1 MKGFVLAV
9 LLLALSLQAYPA
21 DLVFPKL
28 TGRIVDEAGLISA
41 GDQRLINA
49 ASRSLEQTLG
59 HQLVVVTVKDLQG
72 VVIEDFGYQLGRHWG
87 IGQAETNNGVLLIVA
102 QAERKVRVEVGY
114 GLEGDLTDARSSQI
128 IQGIMLPRFKAGQVS
143 GGIAAGSE
151 AIRQVFQGEFVPPK
165 VTRSR
170 TSGAAPPML
179 LGVFFVL
186 WLLSKILGSFAG
198 GMLGVPVGTGRR
210 HRGGYI
216 GGVGG
221 FGGGA
226 VLAVAAALAAVAA
239 VLVAAARAEVGDE
252 QFIDEDT
259 ADGHCRSNYRD
270 RKGDRCRDRDGASKA
285 SR

>member
-1 MKGFVLAV
+1 MKGFGLAV

-41 GDQRLINA
+41 GDQRSINA

-114 GLEGDLTDARSSQI
+114 GLEGDLTDARSNQI

-143 GGIAAGSE
+143 AGIVAGSE
-151 AIRQVFQGEFVPPK
+151 AVRQVFQGEFVPPK

-170 TSGAAPPML
+170 ASGTAPPML
-179 LGVFFVL
+179 LGMLFGIFF
-186 WLLSKILGSFAG
+186 LSKIIGLVAG
-198 GMLGVPVGTGRR
+198 GVLGVPVGMGRR
-210 HRGGYI
+210 HRGHYSNYGS
-216 GGVGG
+216 GVGG
-221 FGGGA
+221 FGGG
-226 VLAVAAALAAVAA
+226 
-239 VLVAAARAEVGDE
+239 GS
-252 QFIDEDT
+252 F
-259 ADGHCRSNYRD
+259 G
-270 RKGDRCRDRDGASKA
+270 GGFGGGGGGFGGGGASGGW
-285 SR
+285 

>member
-221 FGGGA
+221 FGGGGGFG
-226 VLAVAAALAAVAA
+226 VAAALAAVAA

-252 QFIDEDT
+252 RVIDENT
-259 ADGHCRSNYRD
+259 TGGHCGSNYRD

>member
-1 MKGFVLAV
+1 MKGFILAV
-9 LLLALSLQAYPA
+9 LLLGLSLPAHSA

-28 TGRIVDEAGLISA
+28 TGRVVDEAGLINA
-41 GDQRLINA
+41 GDQRLITA

-143 GGIAAGSE
+143 AGIVAGSE
-151 AIRQVFQGEFVPPK
+151 AVRQVFQGEFVPPK

-170 TSGAAPPML
+170 ASGTAPPML
-179 LGVFFVL
+179 LGMLFGIFF
-186 WLLSKILGSFAG
+186 LSKIIGLVAG
-198 GMLGVPVGTGRR
+198 GVLGVPVGMGRR
-210 HRGGYI
+210 HRGHYSNYGS
-216 GGVGG
+216 GAGG
-221 FGGGA
+221 FGGG
-226 VLAVAAALAAVAA
+226 
-239 VLVAAARAEVGDE
+239 GS
-252 QFIDEDT
+252 F
-259 ADGHCRSNYRD
+259 G
-270 RKGDRCRDRDGASKA
+270 GGFGGGGGGFGGGGASGGW
-285 SR
+285 

>member
-170 TSGAAPPML
+170 DVWRGAPDVAWGIFCIVAP
-179 LGVFFVL
+179 
-186 WLLSKILGSFAG
+186 
-198 GMLGVPVGTGRR
+198 
-210 HRGGYI
+210 
-216 GGVGG
+216 
-221 FGGGA
+221 
-226 VLAVAAALAAVAA
+226 
-239 VLVAAARAEVGDE
+239 
-252 QFIDEDT
+252 Q
-259 ADGHCRSNYRD
+259 
-270 RKGDRCRDRDGASKA
+270 
-285 SR
+285 